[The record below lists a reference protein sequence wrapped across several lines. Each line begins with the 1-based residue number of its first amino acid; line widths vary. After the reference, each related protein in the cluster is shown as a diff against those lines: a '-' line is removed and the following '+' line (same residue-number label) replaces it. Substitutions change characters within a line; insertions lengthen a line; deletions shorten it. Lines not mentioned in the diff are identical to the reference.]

1 VHGEFAG
8 VDGVGPLRGNGLD
21 AVRSRLLVRRGRA
34 GVEADRE
41 LLTGAL
47 YLVDDDV
54 IGVAVDPGD
63 TGQFDRDA

>member
-1 VHGEFAG
+1 
-8 VDGVGPLRGNGLD
+8 LRGNGLD

-54 IGVAVDPGD
+54 VGVAVDPGD